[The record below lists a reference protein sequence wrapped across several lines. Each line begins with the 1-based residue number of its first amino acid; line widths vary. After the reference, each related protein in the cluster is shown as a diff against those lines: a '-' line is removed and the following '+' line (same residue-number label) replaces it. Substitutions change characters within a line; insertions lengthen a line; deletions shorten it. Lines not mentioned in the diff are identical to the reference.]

1 MAMGTGGAR
10 GAFNAVSLRL
20 DCHADSATGD
30 TARVVCR
37 LWAGRIPH
45 MTMTP
50 AEADKVLAD
59 NFAPWVLDL
68 GLTVESLGDDRA
80 VLRLPWSQR
89 LAREGGGLSG
99 QALMAAADTAT
110 VIAVSA
116 ARGAF
121 VPMTT
126 VQQSTSFQRAVTGS
140 DVLITAVLTKLGR
153 RMAFADITLT
163 DSASGDLAARAS
175 TVYALM
181 G

>member
-1 MAMGTGGAR
+1 
-10 GAFNAVSLRL
+10 
-20 DCHADSATGD
+20 
-30 TARVVCR
+30 
-37 LWAGRIPH
+37 
-45 MTMTP
+45 MTMTT
-50 AEADKVLAD
+50 AEADKILSA

-68 GLTVESLGDDRA
+68 GLLVEALGEHRA
-80 VLRLPWSQR
+80 VLRLPWSDR
-89 LAREGGGLSG
+89 LAREGGALSG

-116 ARGAF
+116 ARGGF

-140 DVLITAVLTKLGR
+140 DVLIEAVLTKLGR
-153 RMAFADITLT
+153 RMAFADITLS
-163 DSASGDLAARAS
+163 DAGSGALAAHAS

>member
-1 MAMGTGGAR
+1 
-10 GAFNAVSLRL
+10 
-20 DCHADSATGD
+20 
-30 TARVVCR
+30 
-37 LWAGRIPH
+37 
-45 MTMTP
+45 MTMTT
-50 AEADKVLAD
+50 AEADKILSA

-68 GLTVESLGDDRA
+68 GLCVEAVGEDRA
-80 VLRLPWSQR
+80 ILRLPWSER

-116 ARGAF
+116 ARGGF

-140 DVLITAVLTKLGR
+140 DVLIEAVLTKLGR
-153 RMAFADITLT
+153 RMAFADITLS
-163 DSASGDLAARAS
+163 DAASGALAARAN